1 LIKAKSQLKEGRRN
15 LPLYFFPKGIEE
27 GIKQRRICDIM
38 NDPINEAMKI
48 IEGVMEEESRK
59 NDVGVI
65 VIVLDGNGEIY
76 SKIKN
81 MNSADAVYC
90 LETLKILVIKDE
102 YVDPEEI
109 SEGEADEEG
118 EGGEGEGEIERL

>member
-1 LIKAKSQLKEGRRN
+1 
-15 LPLYFFPKGIEE
+15 
-27 GIKQRRICDIM
+27 M

-48 IEGVMEEESRK
+48 VESVMEEEARK

-102 YVDPEEI
+102 YVDPEEL
-109 SEGEADEEG
+109 SEDGADEEG
-118 EGGEGEGEIERL
+118 EEKEGEIEEI